1 MSIKTSNTRVVR
13 SFVDAFN
20 AADHEGMA
28 SCLADALVAEVTQ
41 RDGSTKQV
49 KGRDAYMGLIAQL
62 DIGTVHPSL
71 TITQIAEVNEDQVLV
86 MIEVQAARKGRKL
99 HNFAAYLMTICG
111 QQIDRIWMVEALP
124 EESDTF
130 WSA

>member
-1 MSIKTSNTRVVR
+1 MTIKTSNTGVVR

-20 AADHEGMA
+20 AADHQTMA
-28 SCLADALVAEVTQ
+28 SCLAVELVAEVTQ

-49 KGRDAYMGLIAQL
+49 KSRDAYMNLIAQL
-62 DIGTVHPSL
+62 DIGTVRPTL
-71 TITQIAEVNEDQVLV
+71 TITQIADVNKDQVLA
-86 MIEVQAARKGRKL
+86 MFEVRAVRKGRKL
-99 HNFAAYLMTICG
+99 HNFAAYLMTIRG
-111 QQIDRIWMVEALP
+111 QQINRIWMVEALP

>member
-1 MSIKTSNTRVVR
+1 MSQQSSNTRVVR
-13 SFVDAFN
+13 SFIDAFN
-20 AADHEGMA
+20 AADHEGMT
-28 SCLADALVAEVTQ
+28 SCLADELVAEVTQ
-41 RDGSTKQV
+41 RDGSTKQI

-71 TITQIAEVNEDQVLV
+71 TITQIADVNEDQVLV
-86 MIEVQAARKGRKL
+86 MIEVRAVRKGRQL
-99 HNFAAYLMTICG
+99 HNFAAYLMTIRKL
-111 QQIDRIWMVEALP
+111 QIDRIWMVEALP

>member
-1 MSIKTSNTRVVR
+1 MSVETSNIGVVR
-13 SFVDAFN
+13 TFIDAFN
-20 AADHEGMA
+20 AADHQVMA
-28 SCLADALVAEVTQ
+28 SCLSDDLLADVTQ
-41 RDGSTKQV
+41 KDGSTKQV

-62 DIGTVHPSL
+62 DIGTVHPKL
-71 TITQIAEVNEDQVLV
+71 TITQIADVNETQVLV
-86 MIEVQAARKGRKL
+86 MVEVQAARKGRKL

-111 QQIDRIWMVEALP
+111 QQIGRIWMVEALP